1 MRAILIINGVDFTP
15 WLRSGGLQQTAI
27 ARQGR
32 SVVALDGTAYR
43 AEIIKRGLS
52 VGLIDMKDTAWR
64 RMLEALRDRPVQ
76 ARYMDDRMGEAVK
89 TFYVVGPTAAAQAV
103 RGGHTYFTGGSF
115 ELEEK

>member
-1 MRAILIINGVDFTP
+1 MRATLIINGTDFSP
-15 WLRSGGLQQTAI
+15 YLRSGGLQQTEI
-27 ARQGR
+27 PRQGR

-43 AEIIKRGLS
+43 SEIIKRGLS
-52 VGLIDMKDTAWR
+52 VGLIDMKDTEWR

-76 ARYMDDRMGEAVK
+76 ARYMDDRMGDVTKA
-89 TFYVVGPTAAAQAV
+89 FYVTGPTAAARTV